1 MTERTQTSAVRG
13 IQEQLA
19 KEEAR
24 RRPLV
29 QYVIT
34 QKTPMQGDNPVYTV
48 EQSAAGTKP
57 SHWLIDPPQFLGSSV
72 SLEQIRRFVPA
83 GYKRLDRRKDDR
95 VDVVEVWV

>member
-1 MTERTQTSAVRG
+1 MSERVQTAAVRG

-29 QYVIT
+29 QYVVLRKDANFGTI
-34 QKTPMQGDNPVYTV
+34 YTV
-48 EQSAAGTKP
+48 ERSAAGSKP
-57 SHWLIDPPQFLGSSV
+57 SHWMIHPPEYLGGGIT
-72 SLEQIRRFVPA
+72 LDQARELVPS
-83 GYKRLDRRKDDR
+83 GFKRLDRRKDDR